1 LGYEFLEEKM
11 KKGQVMSKK
20 QKKKLSFAAEGK
32 SNKNKG
38 KTYEEIYGIFKT
50 KVLKEILA
58 EKKRGKSYVKQ
69 YGEKKAKEIII
80 NKRKNMIGKNREGMK
95 ELWKNDKYR
104 RNMIAKH
111 TGKKQSEKTKKK
123 RSVAMLG
130 FKHSEKTKEKMRM
143 VKTKEH
149 RENIIKG
156 MLKYFLEQGGS
167 KEPYSVDWTQ
177 TLKRA
182 VRERDNYICQ
192 VCSKYGN
199 AVHHID
205 YNKKNSNPDN
215 LITLCGKCHAKTN
228 HKRKEWEE
236 FLKNVNKN

>member
-1 LGYEFLEEKM
+1 MMELSQEGKRTIEKIGAM
-11 KKGQVMSKK
+11 A
-20 QKKKLSFAAEGK
+20 KLSPALG
-32 SNKNKG
+32 SR
-38 KTYEEIYGIFKT
+38 I
-50 KVLKEILA
+50 LKEILA

-167 KEPYSVDWTQ
+167 KEPYSVDWIQ